1 MLDSIYVWII
11 FILLINCGYIYYIYK
26 TSGEKI
32 ALKQAKEIA
41 YKLMLYAEK
50 NFESDSEKFQWVAQ
64 KFYET
69 IPSSIKNLIT
79 QDMIEDFL
87 QKTYDEMKEVLN
99 N

>member
-1 MLDSIYVWII
+1 MLSSIYVWII
-11 FILLINCGYIYYIYK
+11 FILSISAGYIYYIYK
-26 TSGEKI
+26 TFGEKI

-41 YKLMLYAEK
+41 YRLMLYAEK
-50 NFESDSEKFQWVAQ
+50 NFETDDEKFQWVAQ

-87 QKTYDEMKEVLN
+87 QKTYDEMKKVLN

>member
-1 MLDSIYVWII
+1 MINSIYVWII
-11 FILLINCGYIYYIYK
+11 FILLINAGYIYYIYK
-26 TSGEKI
+26 TFGEKI

-50 NFESDSEKFQWVAQ
+50 NFETNEEKFQWVAK

-69 IPSSIKNLIT
+69 IPSSIKQIIT

-87 QKTYDEMKEVLN
+87 QKTYDEMKEVLKN
-99 N
+99 